1 MHLSPTTE
9 DVRDF
14 LDILILQ
21 LACLVVDQ
29 IGVLK
34 LIILFV
40 ELSEANPDFGGLT
53 GAFLR
58 IDSLNC
64 LSKGLD
70 CQVGVLLAELDS
82 VEPLVDIVRVL
93 AEHHITQQEWP
104 SLNEILEENELEFVL
119 LLLGEL
125 LELRLDVFFPLL
137 LGLVSESKV
146 QEHVDLIS

>member
-1 MHLSPTTE
+1 M
-9 DVRDF
+9 
-14 LDILILQ
+14 
-21 LACLVVDQ
+21 VDQ

-40 ELSEANPDFGGLT
+40 KFSEANPDFGGLAS
-53 GAFLR
+53 AFLR

-64 LSKGLD
+64 LGEGLD

-104 SLNEILEENELEFVL
+104 SLNEILEQNELEFVL

-146 QEHVDLIS
+146 QEHIDLIS